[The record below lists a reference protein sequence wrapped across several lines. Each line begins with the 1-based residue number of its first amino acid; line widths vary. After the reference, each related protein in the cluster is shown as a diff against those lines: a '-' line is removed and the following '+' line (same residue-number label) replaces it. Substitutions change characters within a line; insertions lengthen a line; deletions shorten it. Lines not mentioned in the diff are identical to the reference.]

1 MPSKSTKFQVLLG
14 RAVRIAMILLMVLV
28 VLVLI
33 LWLIGALRS
42 KIPPGSAS
50 RRAVVTT
57 RPLTAAVCRL
67 TFNRNMSAVGTIRAI
82 HPVTIASRI
91 VGRVIWTNLEVGAV
105 LTKGQV
111 IVRLDD
117 RDLKAQLA
125 QALAA
130 VQLARAQLHQALINQ
145 RRDKTLLATGDVT
158 RAAMDLADTGV
169 ATSQASVTRALAAS
183 QSAKTLLAY
192 ATVHSPVNGVVRQK
206 MISVG
211 DTVLP
216 GTALARI
223 YNPRRMQLA
232 AVVQESMAD
241 RLHPG
246 EILSL
251 RLEGLNRRFAARVR
265 QIVPRVQS
273 QSRTFIIKA
282 TAAFPP
288 GVWPG
293 MYGIIRVPVGAEH
306 PLVIPGAAIIYVGQL
321 ALVHVVQGQQVLRQ
335 VVQPGRHIGRWREI
349 LSGLHIGQRVVIPP
363 GTSPAAPEVHP

>member
-1 MPSKSTKFQVLLG
+1 MPSKSAKLRALLG
-14 RAVRIAMILLMVLV
+14 RSVRIATILLMVLV
-28 VLVLI
+28 VVVLI
-33 LWLIGALRS
+33 LWLIGALRN

-50 RRAVVTT
+50 RRAVATT
-57 RPLTAAVCRL
+57 HPLTAAARRL
-67 TFNRNMSAVGTIRAI
+67 TLTRNMSAVGTIRAI

-91 VGRVIWTNLEVGAV
+91 VGRIIWTNLEVGAV
-105 LTKGQV
+105 LQKGQI

-117 RDLKAQLA
+117 RNLKAQLA
-125 QALAA
+125 QTLAA
-130 VQLARAQLHQALINQ
+130 VRLARAELHQALINQ

-169 ATSQASVTRALAAS
+169 ATAQASVARALAAG

-192 ATVHSPVNGVVRQK
+192 ATIHSPVNGVVRQK

-232 AVVQESMAD
+232 AVVQESLAD

-246 EILSL
+246 EILPL
-251 RLEGLNRRFAARVR
+251 RLEGLNRKLEARVR

-282 TAAFPP
+282 TAAFPA

-293 MYGIIRVPVGAEH
+293 MYGTILVPVGAEH
-306 PLVIPGAAIIYVGQL
+306 PLVVPDAAITYVGQL
-321 ALVHVVQGQQVLRQ
+321 ALVHVLQGNRVLRQ
-335 VVQPGRHIGRWREI
+335 VVQPGRHIGQWREI
-349 LSGLHIGQRVVIPP
+349 LSGLRIGQRVVIPP
-363 GTSPAAPEVHP
+363 GTSLAAPEGHP

>member
-1 MPSKSTKFQVLLG
+1 MPSQPLKIKALAAKFL
-14 RAVRIAMILLMVLV
+14 RIATIVLMVLAV
-28 VLVLI
+28 AALI
-33 LWLIGALRS
+33 LWLMGTLR
-42 KIPPGSAS
+42 KRIPPGSGP
-50 RRAVVTT
+50 RTITTAVPPPTVRVGEITMLRT
-57 RPLTAAVCRL
+57 
-67 TFNRNMSAVGTIRAI
+67 MSAVGTIRAI

-91 VGRVIWTNLEVGAV
+91 VGRVTWANLEVGAV

-130 VQLARAQLHQALINQ
+130 VQLAQAQLHQALINQ

-158 RAAMDLADTGV
+158 RAAMDLANTGV
-169 ATSQASVTRALAAS
+169 ATARASVARAMAAS

-192 ATVHSPVNGVVRQK
+192 ATIHSPVNGVVRQK

-211 DTVLP
+211 DTVMP

-223 YNPRRMQLA
+223 YNPQHMELA
-232 AVVQESMAD
+232 AVVQESLAD
-241 RLHPG
+241 QLHLGQILPVRL
-246 EILSL
+246 S
-251 RLEGLNRRFAARVR
+251 GLLLAIKARIR

-293 MYGIIRVPVGAEH
+293 MYGTILVPVGAEH
-306 PLVIPGAAIIYVGQL
+306 PLVVPAAAITYVGQL
-321 ALVHVVQGQQVLRQ
+321 ALVHVLQGNRVLRQ